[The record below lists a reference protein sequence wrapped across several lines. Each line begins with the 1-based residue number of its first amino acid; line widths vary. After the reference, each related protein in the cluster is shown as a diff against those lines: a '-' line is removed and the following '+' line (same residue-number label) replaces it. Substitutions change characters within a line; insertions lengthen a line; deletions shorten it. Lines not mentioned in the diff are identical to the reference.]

1 MVQRVGGD
9 SARAVSWSWQ
19 LTSPTPDSTFGAS
32 ERDQLMGG
40 VVVWP
45 QLVSLVC
52 SLVWRVR
59 RRRKAEACDT

>member
-40 VVVWP
+40 RCLMAAACVVGMFT
-45 QLVSLVC
+45 SLA
-52 SLVWRVR
+52 RQTPE
-59 RRRKAEACDT
+59 KG